1 MHGNCTSEGLRNS
14 WAGLES
20 LARELEEGSTGLLD
34 PSLFT
39 GPRRA
44 GAWRRA
50 PTRPLPFDVIEQA
63 DRVLL
68 MFDLPGIARNDV
80 KIKVSQEG
88 ILTISV
94 SRPAPQSTPPAGRS
108 DGDAPA
114 GAGAAA
120 EEAEGAAAEAQ
131 PEPVVEAEAAAEEEK
146 EEKAAEPQQT
156 VVRLERPYG
165 SFSRSIRLP
174 KGVDADGIAAKM
186 ADGVLTLTIPK
197 AARQQP
203 PSVSISVE

>member
-1 MHGNCTSEGLRNS
+1 M
-14 WAGLES
+14 ES

-80 KIKVSQEG
+80 KARSCGCGGGGGGG
-88 ILTISV
+88 ICC
-94 SRPAPQSTPPAGRS
+94 PPAG
-108 DGDAPA
+108 AIFPFVA
-114 GAGAAA
+114 GW
-120 EEAEGAAAEAQ
+120 
-131 PEPVVEAEAAAEEEK
+131 
-146 EEKAAEPQQT
+146 
-156 VVRLERPYG
+156 
-165 SFSRSIRLP
+165 
-174 KGVDADGIAAKM
+174 
-186 ADGVLTLTIPK
+186 
-197 AARQQP
+197 ARARC
-203 PSVSISVE
+203 